1 MAAPADPPESR
12 HRLKVRILV
21 GKPGLDGHDRGA
33 KVVASLLREAG
44 MEVVYLGMY
53 QTPENIIRAAIQ
65 EDVDVIGVSTL
76 SGEHLTL
83 VPKLADLVR
92 KEKLDDMLLVV
103 GGVIPVED
111 VPMLKSVGVD
121 EVFAAGTLT
130 STIVEGINRG
140 LERKRQA
147 KQPA

>member
-1 MAAPADPPESR
+1 MAD
-12 HRLKVRILV
+12 KVRVLMSKI
-21 GKPGLDGHDRGA
+21 GLDGHDRGA

-130 STIVEGINRG
+130 SAIVAGINRG
-140 LERKRQA
+140 LELKRQT
-147 KQPA
+147 KQPQPA

>member
-1 MAAPADPPESR
+1 MAD
-12 HRLKVRILV
+12 KVRVLMSKI
-21 GKPGLDGHDRGA
+21 GLDGHDRGA

-83 VPKLADLVR
+83 VPKLLDLVHQ
-92 KEKLDDMLLVV
+92 EKLDDMLVVV

-111 VPMLKSVGVD
+111 LPMLKSVGVD
-121 EVFAAGTLT
+121 EVFSAGTLT
-130 STIVEGINRG
+130 SAIVQGINRG

-147 KQPA
+147 TQPHPA

>member
-1 MAAPADPPESR
+1 MESNKIR
-12 HRLKVRILV
+12 VLMSKI
-21 GKPGLDGHDRGA
+21 GLDGHDRGA

-83 VPKLADLVR
+83 VPKLVELLR
-92 KEKLDDMLLVV
+92 KEKLDHMLLVV

-111 VPMLKSVGVD
+111 VPMLKGLGVD
-121 EVFAAGTLT
+121 EVFPAGTLT
-130 STIVEGINRG
+130 ATIIDSVNKA
-140 LERKRQA
+140 LERKRA
-147 KQPA
+147 ATQPA